1 MALKDMFRTVRKKK
15 KEEKSG
21 IWILEDLSRHPLR
34 GDVLNKDLDNKSG
47 PKGEWL
53 GHVIAAGPFEAHVQ
67 LDFTGPP
74 GSVSGIYYSLFF
86 QLGKWEYLVQKRDE
100 WIEVSPVHAQYY
112 QLTQKQKEEL
122 EGRIKQGLVSV
133 SQSVADMEL
142 LMHDRRRYHEFLH
155 YLGYRT
161 PSELK
166 KMDKKLEKQEEGH
179 QHVNEE
185 MDEICLKEDDDE
197 DERKTREKRTD
208 NHSLKAV
215 FIDQVDMHTGE
226 GISMRSIVSRWPTLI
241 TDFMRMSDDDMDPDK
256 VKDNLQVSKAEAVVL
271 ITKNKLYQE
280 WKRIFGPEIKNRY
293 ITINELAGA
302 RKKSVDEYKEWLKPF
317 IARHRLIKEGL
328 ASPGN
333 RGSMLTSFITT
344 GGTATSS
351 SKIKLWV
358 WKDFLVPELYKG
370 GSEDTGKLRL
380 YEKLRPDDDWT
391 MKHLIFNKKYGIV
404 NRYPWIT
411 EEWVREKA
419 KEMRDKDRWF
429 TFQKPYYSFFEITL
443 SKTNIRMPTGDE
455 MEDGV
460 FDINMFCMSENALFA
475 KLLELKAEQEEM
487 EQHVNKLLG
496 VSKPLRG
503 TVPKYYHAKE
513 KENAVSKAL
522 GKLSMSMSFAKNHG
536 PYERDFADRLTKIY
550 FARIAG
556 ERYGP
561 IVNFIK
567 MKMGMKG

>member
-1 MALKDMFRTVRKKK
+1 MALKDIFAQAKKK
-15 KEEKSG
+15 KKDDDKE
-21 IWILEDLSRHPLR
+21 WILGNLSRHPLR
-34 GDVLNKDLDNKSG
+34 GDILNKSLNKMCG
-47 PKGEWL
+47 PKGLWL
-53 GHVIAAGPFEAHVQ
+53 GHVVAAGPFESHVR

-74 GSVSGIYYSLFF
+74 GSVSGIYYSLVF
-86 QLGKWEYLVQKRDE
+86 QLGKWEYNVQKRDE

-112 QLTQKQKEEL
+112 QLTQKQKEDL
-122 EGRIKQGLVSV
+122 EGKIKQGLVSV
-133 SQSVADMEL
+133 SQSIADMEL

-161 PSELK
+161 PNELK
-166 KMDKKLEKQEEGH
+166 KDKSKKLEKRETEDHGH
-179 QHVNEE
+179 TDEE

-197 DERKTREKRTD
+197 KERKEREKRTD

-241 TDFMRMSDDDMDPDK
+241 TDFMKMNDGDMDPDK
-256 VKDNLQVSKAEAVVL
+256 VKNNLDVSKAEAVVL

-280 WKRIFGPEIKNRY
+280 WKSIFGPEIKNRY
-293 ITINELAGA
+293 ITINDLARA
-302 RKKSVDEYKEWLKPF
+302 RKTSVDEYKEWLKPF

-328 ASPGN
+328 ASSGG
-333 RGSMLTSFITT
+333 RGSALTSSITS
-344 GGTATSS
+344 GGVATSS
-351 SKIKLWV
+351 SKIVLYV

-370 GSEDTGKLRL
+370 GSEDTGKLRM
-380 YEKLRPDDDWT
+380 YKKLRPDDDWT
-391 MKHLIFNKKYGIV
+391 MKHLIFNKRFGLINKYD
-404 NRYPWIT
+404 WIT
-411 EEWVREKA
+411 KEWVEAKL
-419 KEMRDKDRWF
+419 KEMEDSRWF

-443 SKTNIRMPTGDE
+443 EKTNIRMPTGDE

-460 FDINMFCMSENALFA
+460 FDINMFCMSENALFC
-475 KLLELKAEQEEM
+475 KLLELKAEQELM
-487 EQHVNKLLG
+487 EQHVNNLLG
-496 VSKPLRG
+496 VHKPVRG
-503 TVPKYYHAKE
+503 SVPKYAKE
-513 KENAVSKAL
+513 SEKGNPVA
-522 GKLSMSMSFAKNHG
+522 KLFDKFSMPFEFAKNHG

-567 MKMGMKG
+567 LKMGMK